1 MFKCEICGKLYKTM
15 NDLAVHLV
23 KRHHKKLEDYYDEYI
38 DSSDKSVHI
47 VQRNV
52 HSVHFHVDTKKLVL
66 ISLADTEVCPRR
78 IEKRVMKSMVVM
90 HTHKLKISK
99 NKPPKQN

>member
-1 MFKCEICGKLYKTM
+1 M

-38 DSSDKSVHI
+38 DSSDKKCPYCSKK
-47 VQRNV
+47 RAFC
-52 HSVHFHVDTKKLVL
+52 SLSRGYKKLVL
-66 ISLADTEVCPRR
+66 VNLADTEVCPRR

-90 HTHKLKISK
+90 HTHRLKISK
-99 NKPPKQN
+99 NKLLKQN